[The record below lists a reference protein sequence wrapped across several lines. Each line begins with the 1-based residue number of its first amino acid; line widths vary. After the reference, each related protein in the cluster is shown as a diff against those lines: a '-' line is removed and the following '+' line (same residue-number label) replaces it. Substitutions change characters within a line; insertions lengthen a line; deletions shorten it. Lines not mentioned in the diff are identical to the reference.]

1 MELWLVLAVFNGLA
15 FSALDFGFQV
25 STFTAENQNGSSSS
39 SYGSRSGMQ
48 SGDTQQQ
55 GGSAGTL
62 VVFGALCIVL
72 VTMFIVVPWIL
83 IRDVRRN
90 AVCDPGKLAWT
101 DMETGSGFVNR
112 YGILFSKYRRSLF
125 WWKGV
130 HFCVRVVCSAL
141 IALPITPLGLEPYRN
156 TVAATVAVVYFGYA
170 AAVVAMR
177 PFMRRAFMVLDA
189 LINCILGAIAAASI
203 VITTVPPSSSSPSSP
218 SSLSSSSSA
227 SEVFAAWRDDCAGRE
242 IAMTVLG
249 VMVVGVVVVRT
260 LYSAGLKVWRFRLAR
275 RASKGHIQ
283 RVMNSSGSR
292 RVMEMH
298 DIRGSGG
305 DSVDWQS
312 NPAGIPGKNE
322 GGGSIAH
329 EGQPTLIETL
339 NGRSGSAEA

>member
-25 STFTAENQNGSSSS
+25 STFTADGANQNGSSSS

-55 GGSAGTL
+55 GGSAG
-62 VVFGALCIVL
+62 
-72 VTMFIVVPWIL
+72 
-83 IRDVRRN
+83 
-90 AVCDPGKLAWT
+90 
-101 DMETGSGFVNR
+101 
-112 YGILFSKYRRSLF
+112 ILFSKYRRSLF

-130 HFCVRVVCSAL
+130 HFCVRIVCSAL

-170 AAVVAMR
+170 VAVVAMR

-189 LINCILGAIAAASI
+189 LINCLLGAIAATSI

-312 NPAGIPGKNE
+312 NPAGIPGKSE

-329 EGQPTLIETL
+329 EGEIAVVE